1 MCSQF
6 WVLVAMNLLKVL
18 DCWLLLP
25 SWNPVLNDFYNI
37 TVAYWFSY
45 FTWCIFL
52 ISPSY
57 ASSLKLEDVSSLSS
71 VFLSVYTHFV
81 NYLIQSHFRLMSLR
95 LDKPYFIWLTVNYF
109 ISLLQIDVL
118 NSHVSSVSVN
128 SITTHLLLGTNTN
141 HPWLFN
147 ISLDISV
154 FKIYL
159 RYDLIIFC
167 IITLSH
173 CCQSHEP
180 LCQSSKC
187 SPILLSCNLVSNQQS

>member
-25 SWNPVLNDFYNI
+25 SWNPVLNDFCNI

-81 NYLIQSHFRLMSLR
+81 NYLIQSHFRLMSL
-95 LDKPYFIWLTVNYF
+95 TVNYF

-128 SITTHLLLGTNTN
+128 SITTHLLLGTNMN

-147 ISLDISV
+147 VSLDV

-180 LCQSSKC
+180 LC
-187 SPILLSCNLVSNQQS
+187 